1 MVNAL
6 VFDSLLN
13 LGNPKTAILRRIF
26 LHSLIKVNHVQ
37 LTGETLSELVLDIR
51 GLHVSVDGNEIIKGI
66 DLEIKSG
73 EIHAIMG
80 RNGAGKSTLAHVLM
94 GHPAYE
100 ITSGEIYYLGKSLDE
115 YDVFERARA
124 GMFLSFQYPPS
135 IPGVQVGNFLKKSV
149 NNVREENVKA
159 REFRKELNSAMEKL
173 EMDRSFLSRY
183 VNDGF
188 SGGEKKRLEMLQMML
203 LKPSLALLD
212 ETDSGLDID
221 ALRLVAKGI
230 NETAENTGVLV
241 ITHYQRLLDLVKPDY
256 VHAMIDGKFVKSG
269 GPELA
274 LELEDKGYDW
284 LEA

>member
-1 MVNAL
+1 MERSGARM
-6 VFDSLLN
+6 SQ
-13 LGNPKTAILRRIF
+13 T
-26 LHSLIKVNHVQ
+26 
-37 LTGETLSELVLDIR
+37 VLDIKN
-51 GLHVSVDGNEIIKGI
+51 LHVAVEGKEIIKGL
-66 DLEIKSG
+66 DLVIKTG

-94 GHPAYE
+94 GHPSFE
-100 ITSGEIYYLGKSLDE
+100 ITSGEVLFLGKPIDD

-149 NNVREENVKA
+149 NNVRDENIKA
-159 REFRKELNSAMEKL
+159 REFRKQLNYAMEKL
-173 EMDRSFLSRY
+173 DMDRSFLSRY

-203 LKPSLALLD
+203 LQPRLALLD

-221 ALRLVAKGI
+221 ALRLVSKGI

-241 ITHYQRLLDLVKPDY
+241 ITHYQRLLDLVKPTF
-256 VHAMIDGKFVKSG
+256 VHAMIDGKFVKTG

-274 LELEDKGYDW
+274 LKLEAQGYDW

>member
-1 MVNAL
+1 MEL
-6 VFDSLLN
+6 Y
-13 LGNPKTAILRRIF
+13 
-26 LHSLIKVNHVQ
+26 
-37 LTGETLSELVLDIR
+37 GETLSELILDIR

-100 ITSGEIYYLGKSLDE
+100 ITSGEIFYLGKSLHE

-173 EMDRSFLSRY
+173 EMDRSFLSR
-183 VNDGF
+183 
-188 SGGEKKRLEMLQMML
+188 L
-203 LKPSLALLD
+203 SL
-212 ETDSGLDID
+212 IH
-221 ALRLVAKGI
+221 I
-230 NETAENTGVLV
+230 
-241 ITHYQRLLDLVKPDY
+241 
-256 VHAMIDGKFVKSG
+256 
-269 GPELA
+269 
-274 LELEDKGYDW
+274 
-284 LEA
+284 

>member
-1 MVNAL
+1 MDVAL
-6 VFDSLLN
+6 KADCLEV
-13 LGNPKTAILRRIF
+13 
-26 LHSLIKVNHVQ
+26 
-37 LTGETLSELVLDIR
+37 IR
-51 GLHVSVDGNEIIKGI
+51 GDKKVLSGMSFEVSQ
-66 DLEIKSG
+66 G
-73 EIHAIMG
+73 EVFALLG
-80 RNGAGKSTLAHVLM
+80 GNGAGKSTLAHILM

-100 ITSGEIYYLGKSLDE
+100 ITGGEIYYLGKAIEE

-149 NNVREENVKA
+149 NNVRDENVKA

-203 LKPSLALLD
+203 LKPNLALLD

-241 ITHYQRLLDLVKPDY
+241 ITHYQRLLDLVKPDF

>member
-1 MVNAL
+1 MVW
-6 VFDSLLN
+6 
-13 LGNPKTAILRRIF
+13 LGENM
-26 LHSLIKVNHVQ
+26 
-37 LTGETLSELVLDIR
+37 SEPVLDIR
-51 GLHVSVDGNEIIKGI
+51 NLHVSVEGKEIIKGI
-66 DLEIKSG
+66 DLRINSG

-94 GHPAYE
+94 GHPAFE
-100 ITSGEIYYLGKSLDE
+100 ITHGEIDFLGKSIDE

-149 NNVREENVKA
+149 NNVRAENVKA
-159 REFRKELNSAMEKL
+159 REFRKELTAAMDKL
-173 EMDRSFLSRY
+173 EMDKSFLSRY

-241 ITHYQRLLDLVKPDY
+241 ITHYQRLLDLVKPDF

-274 LELEDKGYDW
+274 LKLEDKGYDW

>member
-1 MVNAL
+1 MVRTGARMSQTVL
-6 VFDSLLN
+6 E
-13 LGNPKTAILRRIF
+13 
-26 LHSLIKVNHVQ
+26 IKN
-37 LTGETLSELVLDIR
+37 
-51 GLHVSVDGNEIIKGI
+51 LHVAVEGKEIIKGL
-66 DLEIKSG
+66 DLVIKTG

-94 GHPAYE
+94 GHPSFE
-100 ITSGEIYYLGKSLDE
+100 ITSGEVLFLGKPIDD

-149 NNVREENVKA
+149 NNVRDENIKA
-159 REFRKELNSAMEKL
+159 REFRKQLNYAMEKL

-203 LKPSLALLD
+203 LQPCLALLD

-241 ITHYQRLLDLVKPDY
+241 ITHYQRLLDLVKPTF

-274 LELEDKGYDW
+274 LKLEAQGYDW

>member
-1 MVNAL
+1 MSQTVL
-6 VFDSLLN
+6 E
-13 LGNPKTAILRRIF
+13 
-26 LHSLIKVNHVQ
+26 IKN
-37 LTGETLSELVLDIR
+37 
-51 GLHVSVDGNEIIKGI
+51 LHVAVEGKEIIKGL
-66 DLEIKSG
+66 DLVIKTG

-94 GHPAYE
+94 GHPSFE
-100 ITSGEIYYLGKSLDE
+100 ITSGEVLFLGKPIDD

-149 NNVREENVKA
+149 NNVRDENIKA
-159 REFRKELNSAMEKL
+159 REFRKQLNYAMEKL

-203 LKPSLALLD
+203 LQPRLALLD

-241 ITHYQRLLDLVKPDY
+241 ITHYQRLLDLVKPTF

-274 LELEDKGYDW
+274 LKLEAQGYDW

>member
-1 MVNAL
+1 M

-13 LGNPKTAILRRIF
+13 LGYPKNVILRRNY
-26 LHSLIKVNHVQ
+26 LHSLIKVNHMES
-37 LTGETLSELVLDIR
+37 TGETLSNLVLDIR
-51 GLHVSVDGNEIIKGI
+51 NLHVSVDGNEIIKGI
-66 DLEIKSG
+66 NLAIKSG

-94 GHPAYE
+94 GHPAFE
-100 ITSGEIYYLGKSLDE
+100 ITSGEVYFLGKPIDE

-149 NNVREENVKA
+149 NNVRKENVKA
-159 REFRKELNSAMEKL
+159 REFRKELNAVMGKL
-173 EMDRSFLSRY
+173 EMNRSFLSRY

-188 SGGEKKRLEMLQMML
+188 SGGEKKRLEMLQMLL
-203 LKPSLALLD
+203 LKPNLALLD

-230 NETAENTGVLV
+230 NEIAEITGVLV
-241 ITHYQRLLDLVKPDY
+241 STHYQRLLDLVKPDF

-274 LELEDKGYDW
+274 IELENRGYDW

>member
-1 MVNAL
+1 IN
-6 VFDSLLN
+6 LLDK
-13 LGNPKTAILRRIF
+13 GK
-26 LHSLIKVNHVQ
+26 IKV
-37 LTGETLSELVLDIR
+37 SEKQK
-51 GLHVSVDGNEIIKGI
+51 DGSYKVNEWIKKGIMLYFRTNGKEIIKGI
-66 DLEIKSG
+66 DLVIKSG

-94 GHPAYE
+94 GHPAFE
-100 ITSGEIYYLGKSLDE
+100 ITKGDVFYLGKPIDE

-149 NNVREENVKA
+149 NNVRAENVKA
-159 REFRKELNSAMEKL
+159 REFRKELNTAMEKL
-173 EMDRSFLSRY
+173 EMDKSFLSRY

-221 ALRLVAKGI
+221 ALRLVARGI
-230 NETAENTGVLV
+230 NETAEDTGVLV
-241 ITHYQRLLDLVKPDY
+241 ITHYQRLLDLVKPDF

-274 LELEDKGYDW
+274 LKLEDKGYDW

>member
-1 MVNAL
+1 MTLQLHPFIKENIL
-6 VFDSLLN
+6 VGVGERMSD
-13 LGNPKTAILRRIF
+13 AILE
-26 LHSLIKVNHVQ
+26 IKN
-37 LTGETLSELVLDIR
+37 LY
-51 GLHVSVDGNEIIKGI
+51 VSVEDKEIIKGL
-66 DLEIKSG
+66 DLTIRPG

-94 GHPAYE
+94 GHPDFE
-100 ITSGEIYYLGKSLDE
+100 ITGGTIQYLGKSIDD

-149 NNVREENVKA
+149 NNVRDEPVKA
-159 REFRKELNSAMEKL
+159 RQFRGELNAAMGKL
-173 EMDRSFLSRY
+173 DMDKSFLSRY
-183 VNDGF
+183 VNEGF

-203 LKPSLALLD
+203 LKPNLALLD

-230 NETAENTGVLV
+230 RETESTTGFLV
-241 ITHYQRLLDLVKPDY
+241 ITHYQRLLDLVKPTF
-256 VHAMIDGKFVKSG
+256 VHAMIDGKFVKTG

-274 LELEDKGYDW
+274 LKLEERGYDW